1 MAAYK
6 LLKIKKYKVYSFL
19 KSATDEGQYNSPGI
33 DLKISSIFRTKY
45 KEYPEYHTSL
55 DNFNLVTLKGCIGG
69 FNVARKSIEI
79 LLERIYPKCK
89 IMCEPQMGKRGLYS
103 TLSTKNEN
111 KLTRSYMDFL
121 QYADGTN
128 SLEKIS
134 NLIKLELNSVKKINS
149 ILFKNNLLN

>member
-1 MAAYK
+1 
-6 LLKIKKYKVYSFL
+6 
-19 KSATDEGQYNSPGI
+19 
-33 DLKISSIFRTKY
+33 
-45 KEYPEYHTSL
+45 
-55 DNFNLVTLKGCIGG
+55 
-69 FNVARKSIEI
+69 
-79 LLERIYPKCK
+79 
-89 IMCEPQMGKRGLYS
+89 MGKRGLYP

-111 KLTRSYMDFL
+111 KLIGRYMDFL